1 VHVPGA
7 SQTRGVD
14 QVDPQIRDR
23 SRVGQDR
30 AVVRSSE
37 HHGHARRPVRVHDQP
52 ADVDPSVLE
61 LVPQEASEL
70 VVAHDAAESD
80 AEPEPRRAGGDDR
93 AGATDGQ
100 VRPVDEP
107 LGLSERGLDVPRQ
120 HEVGVRVAEHEE
132 IERVGHARTI
142 PEGASTV
149 SRGARLPCR
158 RRTAKG
164 DGPAVDAEIAR
175 QRYEREHDPS
185 RVLALSD
192 GVIAIIITLLVL
204 EIHVP
209 KLESG
214 ETLGEALQQVRP
226 SFFAFFLSFVVV
238 AISWAGHRDLF
249 ALIRR
254 TDRLLVWLNIL
265 FLLPLCIIPFGASML
280 ASYENAAIAL
290 QMYGALLLAAAATRL
305 GIWWYATGRPHLLHE
320 PIDAPSRRAGVWIVV
335 GPASAYL
342 AAILVAA
349 PAPAVSRAIYAVVP
363 VAYFVLVW
371 RVRHSAPPGAAE
383 RDFT

>member
-1 VHVPGA
+1 
-7 SQTRGVD
+7 
-14 QVDPQIRDR
+14 
-23 SRVGQDR
+23 
-30 AVVRSSE
+30 
-37 HHGHARRPVRVHDQP
+37 
-52 ADVDPSVLE
+52 
-61 LVPQEASEL
+61 
-70 VVAHDAAESD
+70 
-80 AEPEPRRAGGDDR
+80 
-93 AGATDGQ
+93 
-100 VRPVDEP
+100 
-107 LGLSERGLDVPRQ
+107 
-120 HEVGVRVAEHEE
+120 
-132 IERVGHARTI
+132 
-142 PEGASTV
+142 
-149 SRGARLPCR
+149 
-158 RRTAKG
+158 
-164 DGPAVDAEIAR
+164 VDAEIAR

-209 KLESG
+209 ELENG

-290 QMYGALLLAAAATRL
+290 QMYGALLLAVAATRL

-342 AAILVAA
+342 AAILVAG

-371 RVRHSAPPGAAE
+371 RVRRSAPPGAAE

>member
-1 VHVPGA
+1 VP
-7 SQTRGVD
+7 
-14 QVDPQIRDR
+14 
-23 SRVGQDR
+23 
-30 AVVRSSE
+30 E
-37 HHGHARRPVRVHDQP
+37 
-52 ADVDPSVLE
+52 
-61 LVPQEASEL
+61 
-70 VVAHDAAESD
+70 
-80 AEPEPRRAGGDDR
+80 
-93 AGATDGQ
+93 
-100 VRPVDEP
+100 
-107 LGLSERGLDVPRQ
+107 
-120 HEVGVRVAEHEE
+120 
-132 IERVGHARTI
+132 
-142 PEGASTV
+142 
-149 SRGARLPCR
+149 
-158 RRTAKG
+158 
-164 DGPAVDAEIAR
+164 
-175 QRYEREHDPS
+175 
-185 RVLALSD
+185 
-192 GVIAIIITLLVL
+192 
-204 EIHVP
+204 
-209 KLESG
+209 LESG

-290 QMYGALLLAAAATRL
+290 QMYGALLLAVAATRL

-342 AAILVAA
+342 AAILVAG